1 MKIAIRHTAG
11 DSDFVWTDTIYF
23 KGSRQRRDSTFER
36 TGRLDRQTS
45 TIIVDCQE
53 RRTTMVNHDARTYA
67 STPIESVDARIARL
81 RRVSPARPLHE
92 ATGPEVTTTIDAV
105 DTGER
110 RQVGRYTARHVVT
123 TITTDAAP
131 GASTE
136 SGVRKQDG
144 WYVDLPESNCS
155 LDGSTFAVLRAS
167 GYVVRAG
174 ALPPPHD
181 RERVHF
187 LGRARRGFAIEQTD
201 GATKI
206 ELVDFSEAPLE
217 NALFAVPNDYR
228 PALVTPSGGVDMTR
242 PDTLLN
248 RIGLYCE
255 LVRAWVHSVFR

>member
-1 MKIAIRHTAG
+1 
-11 DSDFVWTDTIYF
+11 
-23 KGSRQRRDSTFER
+23 
-36 TGRLDRQTS
+36 
-45 TIIVDCQE
+45 
-53 RRTTMVNHDARTYA
+53 MVNHDARTYA
-67 STPIESVDARIARL
+67 STPIGSVDARIARL
-81 RRVSPARPLHE
+81 RRVSLARPIHE

-174 ALPPPHD
+174 APPPPQD
-181 RERVHF
+181 RERVHV

-201 GATKI
+201 GAMKT
-206 ELVDFSEAPLE
+206 ELVDLSEAPLGD
-217 NALFAVPNDYR
+217 ALFTIPGNYR
-228 PALVTPSGGVDMTR
+228 RALSTPYGGFDLTK
-242 PDTLLN
+242 PDTLRN
-248 RIGLYCE
+248 RVELYCE
-255 LVRAWVHSVFR
+255 LVAAWVHTLFK